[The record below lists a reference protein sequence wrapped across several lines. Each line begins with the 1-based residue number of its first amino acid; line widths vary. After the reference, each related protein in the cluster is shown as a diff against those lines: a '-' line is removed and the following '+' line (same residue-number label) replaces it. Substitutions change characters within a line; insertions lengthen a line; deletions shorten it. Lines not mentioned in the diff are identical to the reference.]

1 MPLDSFQIDDIF
13 YEVGIPELRPIGEL
27 RCVCVRAHVSCGVAS
42 LVTMHKVT
50 STTPYCTAG
59 IICEAQ
65 FLRTIKF
72 PI

>member
-1 MPLDSFQIDDIF
+1 MKPFGSVGHQVVFTIDSVF
-13 YEVGIPELRPIGEL
+13 
-27 RCVCVRAHVSCGVAS
+27 S
-42 LVTMHKVT
+42 
-50 STTPYCTAG
+50 STENIHTAG